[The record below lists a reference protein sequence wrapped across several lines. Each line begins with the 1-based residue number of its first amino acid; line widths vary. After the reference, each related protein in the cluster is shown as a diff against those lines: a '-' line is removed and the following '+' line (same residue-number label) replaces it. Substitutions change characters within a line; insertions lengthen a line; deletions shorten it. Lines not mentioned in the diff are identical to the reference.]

1 VLGRFGGVPYGPVS
15 SQLWISHGT
24 PSPGRQDQPTARQL
38 LAGRGWVDRD
48 GDGVREDRAGRP
60 LALRLQ
66 LPASSEQRQ
75 RMALMIQEQLRQ
87 VGVRIEVLRLEPPV
101 WGERRAAGAFDLDFS
116 ASIQDPSPSGLAYS
130 WTCDGPGNV
139 GRFCDPRADSLLFRA
154 IASPTADREAWHAFL
169 RRAEENVPAAFLYTQ
184 TFVAGVDRRFREVII
199 RPVSAWGSLW
209 RWPAPRS

>member
-1 VLGRFGGVPYGPVS
+1 
-15 SQLWISHGT
+15 
-24 PSPGRQDQPTARQL
+24 
-38 LAGRGWVDRD
+38 
-48 GDGVREDRAGRP
+48 
-60 LALRLQ
+60 
-66 LPASSEQRQ
+66 
-75 RMALMIQEQLRQ
+75 MALMIQEQLRQ